1 MCTINKFKIAKFIM
15 TQRGDSMI
23 RGDRLR
29 KLRKEKNLS
38 QKELGDLIGVKKSTI
53 CSYEKQTRTPTIENI
68 IDLMQIFNVTSDYLI
83 GADYLIKTFSNQE
96 ETITTLTKEEIVFL
110 EELKKNKLVYNII
123 IADPKRTA
131 ELITTKIG

>member
-1 MCTINKFKIAKFIM
+1 
-15 TQRGDSMI
+15 MI

-110 EELKKNKLVYNII
+110 DELKKKKLVYNII

-131 ELITTKIG
+131 ELIKTKIG